1 MPTKKTKPVFIG
13 VSGIPADVAHLLR
26 HRARANNR
34 SVSGEIRNI
43 IETELALAQLSGAA
57 IAAPTNTE
65 PNKTTWTY

>member
-43 IETELALAQLSGAA
+43 IEAELSGAA

-65 PNKTTWTY
+65 PNKTTWTTSP

>member
-43 IETELALAQLSGAA
+43 IEAELSGAA

-65 PNKTTWTY
+65 QPKTWTY